1 VKKVRSLRKASA
13 RVPTI
18 PPLSGFALA
27 LGLLMVRS
35 KQKRRGNID
44 AFLTRTPGPVV
55 DAEVPGQWVL
65 ESEVERSVQCSRGTA
80 SPL

>member
-1 VKKVRSLRKASA
+1 
-13 RVPTI
+13 
-18 PPLSGFALA
+18 
-27 LGLLMVRS
+27 MVRS